1 MMKFLLSSVGLLV
14 CLSLITTT
22 LSAQNGPT
30 VSGTVLDP
38 TGQPL
43 QAVSVNLKG
52 SPSTVSTASDGSF
65 SLPVNKF
72 PAVLVFSSIGY
83 VTQEHEV
90 ANASTPLKINLS
102 QNSEN
107 LNSVLVVGYGVQKKR
122 DLTGSVVSV
131 SPEQINQVVALDAPQ
146 AIQGRVAG
154 VTISQD
160 NWRPGSGATVRIRG
174 SRSITASNDPLY
186 VVDGNPIS
194 GGISD
199 FSPADIESIEVLK
212 DASATAIY
220 GSRGANGVVLITTNR
235 GRTGKTI
242 VRYDGY
248 YGPQDPV
255 REIDM
260 MNGPE
265 YAEYIRESFRNFPG
279 GLQYDSPTPSR
290 EEDAVLPLF
299 AQDPQVLE
307 SVLMA
312 YDDAGNYDPSKVRWF
327 DWMGATLQKGKIEN
341 HQVSVSGGSE
351 KTRAMVSGGF
361 FRNKGL
367 IKNTDFQRI
376 SFRVNLDH
384 DVTDWLKLTT
394 STVMAQTKENE
405 GRNMYGQARV
415 INPLAL
421 FYDDE
426 GELVYNPGNDPF
438 SINPLIDIAGVVND
452 NRTHRI
458 LTNLSLEAK
467 IVEGLRFRTNLGY
480 DYKTGRNGEF
490 QASVSTVRNLGSPY
504 ARRTGSAAR
513 NILLENLL
521 FYDKTFGSDHKIG
534 ITLLQSI
541 QTDRLETD
549 TAAVQGLPYES
560 QLFYNLGSAS
570 EILGVGTRLV
580 EWQMQSLMARINYSF
595 RGKYLFTLTGRRDGA
610 SMLAEGNKYQ
620 FFPSAAFAWR
630 VSDEPFVRNSNFI
643 NELKLRIGY
652 GLTGNS
658 SIIPY
663 QTQGTLGL
671 VRYAWDEVVH
681 IGFAPN
687 LMANPDLSWE
697 TSANLNIGLDF
708 GLFNDRLYG
717 SVDVYNTVT
726 SDLIMPR
733 QLPVVSG
740 FSSVLTNVGK
750 TRNYGLE
757 LAFTTV
763 NIRRPDFDWKT
774 TFMFTTNREKIV
786 ELVNGK
792 VDDVGNLWFIGQP
805 VSGVYYGEKFDGI
818 WQNNAKDL
826 EEIAKFNA
834 NGHAF
839 EPGLI
844 KMLDVNGDYRIN
856 TDDRVIIGTT
866 RPKWIGSFTSDLN
879 YKQFDFSFQFYTSYG
894 ATGNFNKGLQLNGR
908 QNMVDVPYWTPTRP
922 SNSYPKPN
930 AGWLEPNYIHNIY
943 YEDASYLRLK
953 FVTLGYTLPE
963 KFQNKIHANRLRV
976 YLSAQNAFFLSS
988 FQGMDPEGSQAFDSP
1003 STRTIMFG
1011 VNASF

>member
-1 MMKFLLSSVGLLV
+1 MMKYHLSIAGLFV
-14 CLSLITTT
+14 CVALIATK
-22 LSAQNGPT
+22 LPAQTPSQVT
-30 VSGTVLDP
+30 GTVLDP

-43 QAVSVNLKG
+43 AAVSVNLKG
-52 SPSTVSTASDGSF
+52 TTTTVTSAADGSF
-65 SLPVNKF
+65 SLPVGKF
-72 PAVLVFSSIGY
+72 PAVLVFSSIGF

-90 ANASTPLKINLS
+90 TSASAALRINLS
-102 QNSEN
+102 NQSEN

-131 SPEQINQVVALDAPQ
+131 TPEQIKQVVALDAPL

-154 VTISQD
+154 VNISQD

-199 FSPADIESIEVLK
+199 FSPSDIESIEVLK

-220 GSRGANGVVLITTNR
+220 GSRGANGVILITTNR
-235 GRTGKTI
+235 GRSGKT
-242 VRYDGY
+242 VVKYDGY
-248 YGPQDPV
+248 YGPQDAV

-279 GLQYDSPTPSR
+279 GLHYDSPTPSK
-290 EEDAVLPLF
+290 EEDQVLPLF

-312 YDDAGNYDPSKVRWF
+312 YDENGNYDPSKVRWF
-327 DWMGATLQKGKIEN
+327 DWMGATLQKGRIQN
-341 HQVSVSGGSE
+341 HQISVSGGSE
-351 KTRAMVSGGF
+351 KTKAMASAGF
-361 FRNKGL
+361 FENEGL
-367 IKNTDFQRI
+367 IKNTNFRRY

-384 DVTDWLKLTT
+384 NISDWLKVST
-394 STVMAQTKENE
+394 STVMAHTKENE

-415 INPLAL
+415 INPLAI
-421 FYDDE
+421 FADE
-426 GELVYNPGNDPF
+426 NGELIYNPGNDPF
-438 SINPLIDIAGVVND
+438 SINPLIDIEGVKNE
-452 NRTHRI
+452 NLMHRI
-458 LTNLSLEAK
+458 LTNLSLEAQ
-467 IVEGLRFRTNLGY
+467 ITDGLRFRTNLGY
-480 DYKTGRNGEF
+480 DYKTTRDGVF
-490 QASVSTVRNLGSPY
+490 QASVSTVRNLGTPY

-521 FYDKTFGSDHKIG
+521 FYDKTFGSNHKIG

-541 QTDRLETD
+541 QTDRMETD
-549 TAAVQGLPYES
+549 TATVQGLPYES
-560 QLFYNLGSAS
+560 QLFYNLGSAA
-570 EILGVGTRLV
+570 EILGVGTRLI
-580 EWQMQSLMARINYSF
+580 EWKMQSLMARINYSY
-595 RGKYLFTLTGRRDGA
+595 RGKYLLTLTGRRDGA
-610 SMLAEGNKYQ
+610 SMLADGNKYQ

-630 VSDEPFVRNSNFI
+630 MSDEPFIRNSSFI

-658 SIIPY
+658 SIAPY

-681 IGFAPN
+681 IGFAPD
-687 LMANPDLSWE
+687 LMANPNLSWE
-697 TSANLNIGLDF
+697 TSANLNVGLDF

-717 SVDVYNTVT
+717 SIDAYNTIT

-740 FSSVLTNVGK
+740 FSSVLTNIGK

-757 LAFTTV
+757 VAFTTV
-763 NIRRPDFDWKT
+763 NIRRPSFDWRT

-805 VSGVYYGEKFDGI
+805 VSGIYFGEKFDGI

-826 EEIAKFNA
+826 EEMAKFNA

-844 KMLDVNGDYRIN
+844 KLVDVNGDYRIN

-879 YKQFDFSFQFYTSYG
+879 YKQFDFSFQFYASYG
-894 ATGNFNKGLQLNGR
+894 AWGNFNKGLQLNGR
-908 QNMVDVPYWTPTRP
+908 QNMVDVDYWTPTRP
-922 SNSYPKPN
+922 SNKYPKPN

-943 YEDASYLRLK
+943 YEDASFLRLK

-963 KFQNKIHANRLRV
+963 KLQKKIHSNRLRV
-976 YLSAQNAFFLSS
+976 YASAQNAFLISGFE
-988 FQGMDPEGSQAFDSP
+988 GMDPEGSQEFSFP
-1003 STRTIMFG
+1003 SARTIMFG
-1011 VNASF
+1011 INASF